1 MQNPSIFLISNAK
14 RSGFAAQLL
23 GKITSMG
30 MIFVPSKEGLSHS
43 PAEATDW
50 EDIEAGA
57 NLLLHTLL
65 ELSSS

>member
-1 MQNPSIFLISNAK
+1 MIT
-14 RSGFAAQLL
+14 LL

-30 MIFVPSKEGLSHS
+30 MIFVPSKGGLSHS

-57 NLLLHTLL
+57 NLLLHTLV